1 MTRCIALDK
10 SSHLYFYGWLTPV
23 TFLDN
28 QHQLPLWMIDTNMLP
43 FWIINTSYLCE
54 LLTLMLPFW
63 MTYIFITF
71 HDDPL
76 RLSFRMINTFIYL
89 SERLT
94 SVTFLDD
101 RRGTSSGG
109 GITVTSGDLGLL
121 SRKMG
126 GASGRISS
134 VCPRGVFS
142 LGDNIGSSISF
153 NPSFVLDGEKRLI
166 KASDPF
172 NELQCFKHTIK
183 S

>member
-1 MTRCIALDK
+1 MIDT
-10 SSHLYFYGWLTPV
+10 YV
-23 TFLDN
+23 TFLDD
-28 QHQLPLWMIDTNMLP
+28 QQLSYHSFWMIH
-43 FWIINTSYLCE
+43 W
-54 LLTLMLPFW
+54 
-63 MTYIFITF
+63 
-71 HDDPL
+71 
-76 RLSFRMINTFIYL
+76 LSFRMINTFIYL

-94 SVTFLDD
+94 PVTFLDD

-121 SRKMG
+121 SRRMG
-126 GASGRISS
+126 GASGGISS

-172 NELQCFKHTIK
+172 TELQCFKQPGSCQH
-183 S
+183 SL